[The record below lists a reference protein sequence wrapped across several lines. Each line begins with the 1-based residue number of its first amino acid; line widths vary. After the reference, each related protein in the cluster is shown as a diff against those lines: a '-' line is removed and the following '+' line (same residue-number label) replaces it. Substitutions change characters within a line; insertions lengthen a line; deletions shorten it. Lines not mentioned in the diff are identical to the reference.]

1 MVNIFK
7 RQTHEN
13 REDEHQEG
21 EDREQY
27 PAPDER
33 TRLLPRETERYLSP
47 DDPAVCSR
55 APGFLFM
62 YCD

>member
-13 REDEHQEG
+13 REDENQEG
-21 EDREQY
+21 GDREQY

-33 TRLLPRETERYLSP
+33 TRLIPRETERYLSP

-55 APGFLFM
+55 ALEFLFAS
-62 YCD
+62 CN